1 VTSGPTQPSSP
12 LPWGGEDDAA
22 DVAAWTLVIL
32 WSLAE
37 PWRVGESVSVL
48 GPAVLGRGPSTP
60 DDAAPRLAFGPAR
73 PGRPTEGAPLEGE
86 RISRIQLRVLPE
98 ATGLEIRSLGRCTL
112 SIGGRETT
120 SARAVEGD
128 VLSLRNA
135 LLLLVTRRASGSLPD
150 AGDGSFPFG
159 NADPDGIV
167 GESAAAWSL
176 RASLRFA
183 ARAGGHVLVT
193 GESGTG
199 KELAARSLH
208 RRSSRARG
216 PFVARN
222 ASTFPEALMDAE
234 VFGSAKNY
242 PQSGMPERPGL
253 VGEASGGTLFFDEIG
268 ELPATLQ
275 AHLLRVLDRDGEYQR
290 LGEATVRRADVRIV
304 GATNRDPAA
313 LKHDL
318 LARFP
323 LRVEVPSLN
332 ARREDVPLLV
342 PHLLRAAMQRDPAL
356 ERFFEETG
364 GRLHPRIDPLL
375 TEALTRHV
383 YRLHAR
389 ELERL
394 LWIALATSGDRFL
407 RLTPQVVEALGDAT
421 EDVPRAATTSVDAAA
436 TSGEASAALD
446 ESAIREALRASN
458 GSVTAAARALGL
470 KNRFVLYRTMKKLG
484 IEPPEGGD

>member
-1 VTSGPTQPSSP
+1 
-12 LPWGGEDDAA
+12 
-22 DVAAWTLVIL
+22 
-32 WSLAE
+32 
-37 PWRVGESVSVL
+37 
-48 GPAVLGRGPSTP
+48 
-60 DDAAPRLAFGPAR
+60 
-73 PGRPTEGAPLEGE
+73 
-86 RISRIQLRVLPE
+86 
-98 ATGLEIRSLGRCTL
+98 
-112 SIGGRETT
+112 
-120 SARAVEGD
+120 
-128 VLSLRNA
+128 
-135 LLLLVTRRASGSLPD
+135 
-150 AGDGSFPFG
+150 
-159 NADPDGIV
+159 
-167 GESAAAWSL
+167 
-176 RASLRFA
+176 
-183 ARAGGHVLVT
+183 
-193 GESGTG
+193 
-199 KELAARSLH
+199 
-208 RRSSRARG
+208 
-216 PFVARN
+216 
-222 ASTFPEALMDAE
+222 
-234 VFGSAKNY
+234 
-242 PQSGMPERPGL
+242 
-253 VGEASGGTLFFDEIG
+253 
-268 ELPATLQ
+268 
-275 AHLLRVLDRDGEYQR
+275 
-290 LGEATVRRADVRIV
+290 
-304 GATNRDPAA
+304 
-313 LKHDL
+313 
-318 LARFP
+318 
-323 LRVEVPSLN
+323 VPSLN